1 MASLALA
8 PVLLAATWA
17 SSCRHALAVLLGGAL
32 LGLLLA
38 ALAAATTEAA
48 SPPRGRW
55 RRVPWLAAGFLM
67 SVLWAYTLARELVA
81 LLVAIGYMVGV
92 RASVL
97 GVTVLAWGDSLGDLV
112 SNVAMALHGGA
123 GGAQT
128 AVSGCYAGPLF
139 NTVVGLGLSLTLA
152 AGSQY
157 PAPFAIPAGGAVYE
171 AVGFLGAGL
180 AWALLVVPARGM
192 RLDRVYG
199 MGLIAIYLAFV
210 TIRVF
215 DSLGLWT
222 HSWWP
227 A

>member
-1 MASLALA
+1 
-8 PVLLAATWA
+8 
-17 SSCRHALAVLLGGAL
+17 
-32 LGLLLA
+32 
-38 ALAAATTEAA
+38 
-48 SPPRGRW
+48 
-55 RRVPWLAAGFLM
+55 
-67 SVLWAYTLARELVA
+67 
-81 LLVAIGYMVGV
+81 MVGV